1 MGRGVIGI
9 CATLGAVIGGYVP
22 VLWGDSGIS
31 YVSLFTGAIGAI
43 VGVLVG
49 ARLMDL

>member
-1 MGRGVIGI
+1 VIGI
-9 CATLGAVIGGYVP
+9 CATAGALAGGYLP
-22 VLWGDSGIS
+22 VLWGDSGLS
-31 YVSLFTGAIGAI
+31 LVSLVFGAVGAV

>member
-1 MGRGVIGI
+1 VIGI
-9 CATLGAVIGGYVP
+9 CATVGAVVGGYLP
-22 VLWGDSGIS
+22 ILWGDSGLS
-31 YVSLFTGAIGAI
+31 FVSLIFGAVGAV